1 MVKNASDR
9 PENLGLGGARTECDE
24 SVEKTVDQRQSTPV
38 QSRNAPFTTQYTTYI
53 PGMEMDTFG
62 YLFRGAAG
70 LDYGTS
76 TRYNIFCVD
85 ISVVAPL
92 A

>member
-1 MVKNASDR
+1 M
-9 PENLGLGGARTECDE
+9 
-24 SVEKTVDQRQSTPV
+24 
-38 QSRNAPFTTQYTTYI
+38 YI

-85 ISVVAPL
+85 ISVAPL